1 MSPSPSPD
9 RITVDFRR
17 DVAPSHS
24 WILGVDD
31 RGPQRVELI
40 AFESSPDASVLRNR
54 PPSLSGARRPGSRR
68 RPTALIAE
76 CACPEFCERDH
87 ANE

>member
-1 MSPSPSPD
+1 MSSSPIPE

-24 WILGVDD
+24 WILGVDE
-31 RGPQRVELI
+31 RRPQRVELL
-40 AFESSPDASVLRNR
+40 AFERSDAPTLRSTPIPASRPHTAPSV
-54 PPSLSGARRPGSRR
+54 
-68 RPTALIAE
+68 RPTALVAD
-76 CACPEFCERDH
+76 CSCPEFCERDH